1 MLLQSR
7 FPAPSCHARQSFV
20 SSILIALLLSAALLS
35 GCAAVGPDFQ
45 HPAAPEASRYTETPL
60 AKQTESS
67 EGTGGNPQKF
77 IDGQDIPAQWWQV
90 FHSAALNDLITRG
103 LAHNQTLEASQAA
116 LRQAQENLRAEIG
129 SAYYP
134 SVTGSVGVQRERSST
149 AGLGVSGGG
158 AREFTLFN
166 PSLNISYTLDIF
178 GGARREVEALRAL
191 VDFQQFEL
199 QASQLTL
206 TSNIVTSAITQASLR
221 AQIQATNELIASQED
236 ELKVIQTQFDL
247 GGASGSDVLTQ
258 KTQLAQTRA
267 KLPPL
272 ETQLAQSRNALAVLI
287 GVVPE
292 QGNLPDF
299 DLEKLQLPTE
309 LPLSLP
315 AELVRQRPDV
325 RASEALLHQASAQ
338 IGVATANQFPS
349 LTLSGSLGST
359 ASKAS
364 DLFSSGTGVWSIGAN
379 LLGPIFNAGSLS
391 AKRRAAVAAY
401 DQVGAQYRQTVLQSY
416 QNVADTLRA
425 LEGDARSLQA
435 QTDAELAARD
445 SLRLTESQYRLG
457 GVSYLLLLNA
467 QRQYQEARISRIQA
481 QASRYADSAALFQA
495 LGGGWWNHTDTT
507 IDTASTH

>member
-1 MLLQSR
+1 MSQQLHRHSAPISGNMIFPPGRTLLMSVSLML
-7 FPAPSCHARQSFV
+7 A
-20 SSILIALLLSAALLS
+20 

-45 HPAAPEASRYTETPL
+45 RPAAPEASRYTEAPL
-60 AKQTESS
+60 AKQTASS
-67 EGTGGNPQKF
+67 EGTGGNAQKF

-134 SVTGSVGVQRERSST
+134 SVTGSVRVQRERSAT
-149 AGLGVSGGG
+149 AGLGVSGGSS
-158 AREFTLFN
+158 EFTLFN

-206 TSNIVTSAITQASLR
+206 TSNLVTSAITQASLR
-221 AQIQATNELIASQED
+221 AQIQATNELIVSQED
-236 ELKVIQTQFDL
+236 QLKVIQTQFDL

-391 AKRRAAVAAY
+391 AKRRAAIAAY

-445 SLRLTESQYRLG
+445 SLRLTDSQYRLG

-481 QASRYADSAALFQA
+481 QASRYTDSVALFQA
-495 LGGGWWNHTDTT
+495 LGGGWWNHTDTP

>member
-7 FPAPSCHARQSFV
+7 LPAPPCHARKPLSLV
-20 SSILIALLLSAALLS
+20 LSALISSAALLS

-45 HPAAPEASRYTETPL
+45 RPAAPAASRYTETPL
-60 AKQTESS
+60 ARQTASS
-67 EGTGGNPQKF
+67 EGAGGNAQKF
-77 IDGQDIPAQWWQV
+77 VDGQDIPAQWWQV
-90 FHSAALNDLITRG
+90 FHSVALNDLITRG
-103 LAHNQTLEASQAA
+103 LTHNHTLEASQAA

-134 SVTGSVGVQRERSST
+134 AVTGAVGMQRERRST
-149 AGLGVSGGG
+149 AGLGAGGG
-158 AREFTLFN
+158 ASEFTLYN
-166 PSLNISYTLDIF
+166 ASLSISYTLDVF

-191 VDFQQFEL
+191 VDYQQFEL

-206 TSNIVTSAITQASLR
+206 TSNIVTSAIIQASLR
-221 AQIQATNELIASQED
+221 AQIQATDELIASQED

-247 GGASGSDVLTQ
+247 GGAAGSDVLTQ

-272 ETQLAQSRNALAVLI
+272 ATQLAQSRNALAVLI

-299 DLEKLQLPTE
+299 DLEKLQLPSE

-349 LTLSGSLGST
+349 LTLSGNLGST

-364 DLFSSGTGVWSIGAN
+364 DLFSSGTNVWSIGAN

-416 QNVADTLRA
+416 QNVADSLRA

-445 SLRLTESQYRLG
+445 SLRLTESQYQLG

-467 QRQYQEARISRIQA
+467 QRAYQEARISRIQA

-495 LGGGWWNHTDTT
+495 LGGGWWNHTDTP
-507 IDTASTH
+507 IDSASTH